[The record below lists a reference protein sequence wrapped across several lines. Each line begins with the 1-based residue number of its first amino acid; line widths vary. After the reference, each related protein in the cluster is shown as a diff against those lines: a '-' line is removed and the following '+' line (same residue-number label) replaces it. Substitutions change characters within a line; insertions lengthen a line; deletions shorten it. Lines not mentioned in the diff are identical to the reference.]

1 MYFLLGLLL
10 VFLLVFAKYHI
21 DTKSTIKDL
30 KIDRDKYKNLY
41 WKEFVNKD
49 SRNKINWLYGNIKEQ
64 LAELIKDLKD
74 TDFNNYNGDIKH
86 EILEALTNIDDYS
99 TTVEN
104 QDMDSLTHYRGKDV
118 DSK

>member
-1 MYFLLGLLL
+1 MYFLLVLLL
-10 VFLLVFAKYHI
+10 IFLLVFIKYHI
-21 DTKSTIKDL
+21 DTTSTIKDL
-30 KIDRDKYKNLY
+30 KIDSDKYKNLY

-64 LAELIKDLKD
+64 MAELIKDLKD
-74 TDFNNYNGDIKH
+74 TDFNNYEGDIKN
-86 EILEALTNIDDYS
+86 EIIEALTNIDDYS
-99 TTVEN
+99 TTTEN

>member
-1 MYFLLGLLL
+1 MYFLLFLLL
-10 VFLLVFAKYHI
+10 IFLLVFVKYHI

-86 EILEALTNIDDYS
+86 EIIEALTNIDDYS

-104 QDMDSLTHYRGKDV
+104 QDMDSLTHYRGKDG